1 MRTFDIAI
9 QCIIDGTMLQIS
21 VALIL
26 FGVLLLLALHLF
38 RAAQELPALRWLAA
52 VALAAA
58 VQALFLSLRWDYGF
72 AAVWPV
78 QVMLATVLPAL
89 AWFAFRSFSSSRR
102 EMSKPDLVHVIPLAL
117 FLVAIAFSPAA
128 VDAVIIGTF
137 VVYGFLFLR
146 LGKAGENSFEAASLE
161 GAFDLRRAVWL
172 MVATLFGS
180 AVVDIAVFFSFMF
193 GSGTHAPLLIG
204 MGNIAWL
211 VMLSL
216 SIFFGRSAVV
226 DNDEPESIVLANSA
240 EDHVVMDKV
249 NALLAGGL
257 AKEPGLTLSRLAR
270 RAGLPAR
277 SVSQAIN
284 RVHGRNVSQY
294 VNDIRIAEACRL
306 LRGGE
311 ASITQVIYESGFQ
324 TKSNFNREFL
334 RVTGNTPRGWRT
346 TSDGG

>member
-1 MRTFDIAI
+1 
-9 QCIIDGTMLQIS
+9 MLHIS

-38 RAAQELPALRWLAA
+38 RAARELPALRWLAA
-52 VALAAA
+52 VALASAL
-58 VQALFLSLRWDYGF
+58 QALLLSLRWDYGI
-72 AAVWPV
+72 AAARPV
-78 QVMLATVLPAL
+78 QVMLTSVLPPL
-89 AWFAFRSFSSSRR
+89 AWFAFRAFSSQRLALA
-102 EMSKPDLVHVIPLAL
+102 MSDLVHAIPLGLCA
-117 FLVAIAFSPAA
+117 AA
-128 VDAVIIGTF
+128 VAVGPALIDMVIICTF

-146 LGKAGENSFEAASLE
+146 LAQAGENSFDAASLE

-180 AVVDIAVFFSFMF
+180 AAIDIAVFFSFMIE
-193 GSGTHAPLLIG
+193 SGAHAPLLIG
-204 MGNIAWL
+204 VGNIAWL
-211 VMLSL
+211 VMLGL
-216 SIFFGRSAVV
+216 SIFFGRGAVV
-226 DNDEPESIVLANSA
+226 EGEEPEAVAVGDTA
-240 EDHVVMDKV
+240 EDHVVLEKV

-277 SVSQAIN
+277 SVSHAIN
-284 RVHGRNVSQY
+284 RVHRRNVSQY

-306 LRGGE
+306 LRDSE

-334 RVTGNTPRGWRT
+334 RVMGKTPREWRA
-346 TSDGG
+346 SSMMSS